1 LSPADAT
8 KTLMNPR
15 IRLHHLSRYEYS
27 GAVSFSPHLL
37 RLFPRSEP
45 GRFLRHFE
53 LQTNPGADVQFRRD
67 FFDNNVARIFYPE
80 RDTELLVELT
90 AELELR
96 EENAFHF
103 LLDPHAAE
111 YPFLYATRERERL
124 GPFLAP
130 LTGRDKSPVLP
141 FWAAPAGQT
150 PTVDLLMSLISSL
163 NEHIRYETRPDG
175 PARTPFETVEL
186 GLGSCRDSA
195 RLLMALLRD
204 LGFAARLVSGYLWE
218 PPGDDAAKR
227 RADGSFHAWTEVA
240 LPGAGWVG
248 LDGTNGVF
256 CDHHFIACA
265 VGLDAEDITPVSGRY
280 FSDVPVASRM
290 EATLRIESL

>member
-1 LSPADAT
+1 
-8 KTLMNPR
+8 MNSR
-15 IRLHHLSRYEYS
+15 IRLQHRSLYEYS

-37 RLFPRSEP
+37 RIFPRSEP

-53 LQTNPGADVQFRRD
+53 LQTNAGADVQFRRD
-67 FFDNNVARIFYPE
+67 FFDNNVARVFYPE
-80 RDTELLVELT
+80 HDTELLIELT

-111 YPFLYATRERERL
+111 YPFHYAARERERL
-124 GPFLAP
+124 GPFLSP
-130 LTGRDKSPVLP
+130 LNGGDKSPVLP
-141 FWAAPAGQT
+141 FWAPPAGPT
-150 PTVDLLMSLISSL
+150 PTVDFLMSLISAL

-175 PARTPFETVEL
+175 PARAPSETVEL
-186 GLGSCRDSA
+186 GAGSCRDTA
-195 RLLMALLRD
+195 RLLLAVLRD

-218 PPGDDAAKR
+218 PPGTDAAKR
-227 RADGSFHAWTEVA
+227 RAEGSFHAWTEVA

-280 FSDVPVASRM
+280 FCDLPVTSKM
-290 EATLRIESL
+290 EASLRIESL